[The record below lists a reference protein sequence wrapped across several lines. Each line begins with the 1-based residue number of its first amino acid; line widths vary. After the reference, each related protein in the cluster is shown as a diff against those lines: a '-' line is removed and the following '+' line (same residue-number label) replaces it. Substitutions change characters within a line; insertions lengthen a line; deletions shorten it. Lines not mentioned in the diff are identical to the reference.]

1 MDNAELKVKAIT
13 ENHDAQ
19 YKVALVNMY
28 EEITPAERLA
38 ETAKDLVLQ
47 GYQVQKI
54 CCGECDQDDILVI
67 IHTCN
72 PHKFTHTCKS
82 KREEQGLA
90 EVKKKVK
97 KKLGLDDDGLDITTD
112 LI

>member
-1 MDNAELKVKAIT
+1 MT
-13 ENHDAQ
+13 ENQ
-19 YKVALVNMY
+19 N
-28 EEITPAERLA
+28 RLIEA
-38 ETAKDLVLQ
+38 VKDLVLQ

-54 CCGECDQDDILVI
+54 SCGECDEDDILII

-72 PHKFTHTCKS
+72 PHRFTHTCKS
-82 KREEQGLA
+82 KGEEQGLA